1 MSLLDHLRGRSAQA
15 PNAACLSDSQGN
27 WTLARLW
34 ARVEQLTEALTRL
47 DATRVSS
54 QLDNGGEAVA
64 LDLALRQ
71 IGAVH
76 LPLPG
81 FFTAAQVAH
90 AQRDAGVDTH
100 ITARSGAW
108 CVELPGGLHAQ
119 AIRREGELPTLPAAT
134 ALITYTS
141 GSTGAPK
148 GVCLS
153 SAHLDQVSA
162 AIVDALAGATPRR
175 HLALLPLSVLL
186 EQVAGVGAALLA
198 DAEVVLPTLA
208 DTGLIGAAQLDPMR
222 MAACIDR
229 HRPESLILV
238 PQMLQ
243 AWLGALAQ
251 GATAPDSL
259 RFCAVGGAKVG
270 TQLLAGAQ
278 NRGMPIFEG
287 YGLSECGSV
296 VCLNRPGQVRAGSV
310 GRALGHTQ
318 VSIDADGEIVVD
330 GPCFLGYVGDALHAG
345 NRYRTGDLGAMDAD
359 GFVSINGRRRN
370 LFITAFGRNVS
381 PEWVETELTQ
391 HPLIAQAVVHG
402 EAREFNC
409 AVIVPRRAETNEAAL
424 SAAIDEVNRKL
435 PDYAQI
441 ARHLRADEAFAPSNE
456 LLTSNGRV
464 RRDAVI
470 ARYAVAIESLYC
482 TTD

>member
-1 MSLLDHLRGRSAQA
+1 MSLLDHLFARSVRV
-15 PNAACLSDSQGN
+15 PNAPCLSDSQGS
-27 WTLARLW
+27 WTCGRLW
-34 ARVEQLTEALTRL
+34 ARIEQLADACTRL
-47 DATRVSS
+47 DAMRVSS
-54 QLDNGGEAVA
+54 QLDNGGEAIA
-64 LDLALRQ
+64 LDLALRR

-100 ITARSGAW
+100 ITARGGAW

-119 AIRREGELPTLPAAT
+119 AIRLNGEMPRLPATT

-153 SAHLDQVSA
+153 GAHLDQVSA
-162 AIVDALAGATPRR
+162 AIVDALSGATPRR
-175 HLALLPLSVLL
+175 HLSLLPLSVLL
-186 EQVAGVGAALLA
+186 EQVAGVGAALWV
-198 DAEVVLPTLA
+198 DAEVVLPPLA
-208 DTGLIGAAQLDPMR
+208 ETGLLGAAQLDPMR
-222 MAACIDR
+222 LAACIDR

-243 AWLGALAQ
+243 AWLGALAH
-251 GATAPDSL
+251 GASSPDSL

-270 TQLLAGAQ
+270 GQLLAGARD
-278 NRGMPIFEG
+278 RGLPIFEG

-296 VCLNRPGQVRAGSV
+296 VCLNRPGEARAGTV
-310 GRALGHTQ
+310 GRALGHTR
-318 VSIDADGEIVVD
+318 VRIDENAEIVVE
-330 GPCFLGYVGDALHAG
+330 GPCFLGYVGDAAHGG
-345 NRYRTGDLGAMDAD
+345 NSYRTGDLGTIDGD
-359 GFVSINGRRRN
+359 GFVSIEGRLRN

-409 AVIVPRRAETNEAAL
+409 AVIVPRRADTSEAAL
-424 SAAIDEVNRKL
+424 SDAINEVNGGL
-435 PDYAQI
+435 PDYARVS
-441 ARHLRADEAFAPSNE
+441 RHLRADEAFLPTNQ

-464 RRDAVI
+464 RREAVI
-470 ARYAVAIESLYC
+470 ARYAAAIESLYC
-482 TTD
+482 LN

>member
-1 MSLLDHLRGRSAQA
+1 MILLDHLRGRCATT
-15 PNAACLSDSQGN
+15 PNAHCLTDSQGA
-27 WTLARLW
+27 WTLRRLW
-34 ARVEQLTEALTRL
+34 TRVEQLADAFSRL

-54 QLDNGGEAVA
+54 QLDNSGEAVA
-64 LDLALRQ
+64 LDLALRRT
-71 IGAVH
+71 GAVH

-100 ITARSGAW
+100 VSARGGAY
-108 CVELPGGLHAQ
+108 CIELPGGLHAQ
-119 AIRREGELPTLPAAT
+119 ALTVDGDLPSLSAHT

-153 SAHLDQVSA
+153 AAHLDQVSA
-162 AIVDALAGATPRR
+162 AIVDAFGGAAPRR
-175 HLALLPLSVLL
+175 HLSLLPLSVLL
-186 EQVAGVGAALLA
+186 EQVAGVGAALLS
-198 DAEVVLPTLA
+198 DAEVVLPALA
-208 DTGLIGAAQLDPMR
+208 ETGLMGAAQLDPMR

-229 HRPESLILV
+229 QRPESLILV

-243 AWLGALAQ
+243 AWLGALGQ
-251 GATAPDSL
+251 GASAPESL

-270 TQLLAGAQ
+270 SQLLAAAHR
-278 NRGMPIFEG
+278 RGLPIFEG

-296 VCLNRPGQVRAGSV
+296 VCLNRPGQERAGSV
-310 GRALGHTQ
+310 GKPLGHVQ
-318 VSIDADGEIVVD
+318 VRIDADGEIVVD
-330 GPCFLGYVGDALHAG
+330 GPCFLGYVGDPPQVADS
-345 NRYRTGDLGAMDAD
+345 YRTGDLGAIDAD

-402 EAREFNC
+402 EARAFNC
-409 AVIVPRRAETNEAAL
+409 AVVVPRRIDTSEAAL
-424 SAAIDEVNRKL
+424 SSAIDEVNQGL
-435 PDYAQI
+435 PDYARVT
-441 ARHLRADEAFAPSNE
+441 RHLRADEAFAPAND

-464 RRDAVI
+464 RRDAVF
-470 ARYAVAIESLYC
+470 ARYAAAIESLYC
-482 TTD
+482 NTH

>member
-1 MSLLDHLRGRSAQA
+1 MSLLDHLRGRAANTPDA
-15 PNAACLSDSQGN
+15 PCLSDSQGS
-27 WTLARLW
+27 WSRARLW
-34 ARVEQLTEALTRL
+34 ARVEQLAEACTRL

-54 QLDNGGEAVA
+54 QLDNGGEAIA
-64 LDLALRQ
+64 LDLALRR

-100 ITARSGAW
+100 IVARGGAW
-108 CVELPGGLHAQ
+108 CVKLPGGLHAQ
-119 AIRREGELPTLPAAT
+119 AISREDELPRLPVAT

-162 AIVDALAGATPRR
+162 AIVDALSGATPRR
-175 HLALLPLSVLL
+175 HLSLLPLSVLL

-208 DTGLIGAAQLDPMR
+208 ETGLIGAAQLDPMR

-243 AWLGALAQ
+243 AWLGALAH
-251 GATAPDSL
+251 GASAPASL

-270 TQLLAGAQ
+270 VQLLAGAHSK
-278 NRGMPIFEG
+278 GLPIFEG

-296 VCLNRPGQVRAGSV
+296 VCLNRPGATRAGSV
-310 GRALGHTQ
+310 GQALGHTR
-318 VSIDADGEIVVD
+318 VRIDANAEIVVD
-330 GPCFLGYVGDALHAG
+330 GPCFLGYVGDAP
-345 NRYRTGDLGAMDAD
+345 NNVNSYRTGDLGSIDGD
-359 GFVSINGRRRN
+359 GFVSIEGRLRN

-409 AVIVPRRAETNEAAL
+409 AVIVPRRPETTEAAL
-424 SAAIDEVNRKL
+424 SAAVAEVNDGL
-435 PDYAQI
+435 PDYARV
-441 ARHLRADEAFAPSNE
+441 ARHLRADEAFAPANQ

-470 ARYAVAIESLYC
+470 ARYASAIETLYC